1 MYFITLASAQKKYG
15 QHWSKA
21 QLNIVLF
28 PYFFSL
34 PYFFLFR
41 VVIFCHFAMS
51 HVAHVVDSN
60 PPACAVDERVHDL
73 NHEESVF
80 DDAEL
85 EREPERIVWRTIQH
99 QMQHQMQQTEQT
111 QTNQLH
117 MLAQIH
123 DKVQSTVAELEA
135 AKSDVGRLTLELDR
149 ANQETARLA
158 REITQIETQAKAD
171 VAQAKAECA
180 QAKAECLT
188 ASATSD
194 LARKRLTSAT
204 NACNTLIEAV
214 QKGQKNGA
222 YTLEEAAT
230 IFNVIKRL
238 QGELS

>member
-1 MYFITLASAQKKYG
+1 
-15 QHWSKA
+15 
-21 QLNIVLF
+21 VLF
-28 PYFFSL
+28 PFFFLCRTFFFSVL
-34 PYFFLFR
+34 LFFF
-41 VVIFCHFAMS
+41 VHFAMS
-51 HVAHVVDSN
+51 HVTHLVDSN

-80 DDAEL
+80 DDAKL
-85 EREPERIVWRTIQH
+85 ERKPERMMWQTI
-99 QMQHQMQQTEQT
+99 QHQMQQTEQT

-123 DKVQSTVAELEA
+123 DKVQSTGAELEA
-135 AKSDVGRLTLELDR
+135 AKSDVGRLTLELNR
-149 ANQETARLA
+149 ANQETARLNQETARLA
-158 REITQIETQAKAD
+158 REVTQIETQAKAD

-188 ASATSD
+188 ASAASD

>member
-1 MYFITLASAQKKYG
+1 
-15 QHWSKA
+15 
-21 QLNIVLF
+21 
-28 PYFFSL
+28 
-34 PYFFLFR
+34 
-41 VVIFCHFAMS
+41 MS
-51 HVAHVVDSN
+51 HVTHLVEPN
-60 PPACAVDERVHDL
+60 TPACAVDERVHDREE
-73 NHEESVF
+73 HEESVF
-80 DDAEL
+80 DDAKL
-85 EREPERIVWRTIQH
+85 EREPERIMWRTI
-99 QMQHQMQQTEQT
+99 EQT
-111 QTNQLH
+111 QTNQFH

-123 DKVQSTVAELEA
+123 DKVQSTVEELEA

-149 ANQETARLA
+149 ANQETARLNQETARLA
-158 REITQIETQAKAD
+158 REVTQIETQAKAD

-188 ASATSD
+188 ASAASD